1 MSVELMARRYALAL
15 ADVVE
20 KTGEAQTVQTEL
32 NQWETMM
39 KDSSDLLALFR
50 NPAIP
55 YEQKSKVIES
65 LIARTSPS
73 NTAANF
79 LRVLLKNQ
87 RLSNLSAINRV
98 FADVLGE
105 RSNAV
110 SAFITTAHELSAEQK
125 NNLQDSLNNKTG
137 RQVSLQTAVDSEII
151 GGMITRIGST
161 VYDSSVKTQLEDLKN
176 QLIKG

>member
-20 KTGEAQTVQTEL
+20 KTGEAQTLQSEL
-32 NQWETMM
+32 GQWEAMM
-39 KDSSDLLALFR
+39 KDSTDMSALFR

-55 YEQKSKVIES
+55 YEKKSKVLES
-65 LIARTSPS
+65 LIAKTSPLK
-73 NTAANF
+73 TTANF
-79 LRVLLKNQ
+79 LRVLLRNQ
-87 RLSNLSAINRV
+87 RLGNLSAVNRA
-98 FADVLGE
+98 FTDVLGE

-110 SAFITTAHELSAEQK
+110 SAFITTAHELSADQK
-125 NNLQDSLNNKTG
+125 KNLQDSLNKKTG
-137 RQVSLQTAVDSEII
+137 REVSLTTAVDSEII

-161 VYDSSVKTQLEDLKN
+161 VYDSSVKTQLADLKN

>member
-20 KTGEAQTVQTEL
+20 KTGEAQTLQAEL
-32 NQWETMM
+32 GQWEAMM
-39 KDSSDLLALFR
+39 KDSTDLFSLFR
-50 NPAIP
+50 NPSIP
-55 YEQKSKVIES
+55 YEQKSKVLEG
-65 LIARTSPS
+65 LIAKTSPS
-73 NTAANF
+73 KTTANF

-87 RLSNLSAINRV
+87 RLGNLSTINRT

-125 NNLQDSLNNKTG
+125 KNLQDSLNKKTG
-137 RQVSLQTAVDSEII
+137 REVALNTAVDSEII

-161 VYDSSVKTQLEDLKN
+161 VYDSSVKTQLADLKN